1 MFVKF
6 FKIIDYMKFKANQI
20 YLKKTKIIQ
29 DVMSIHYPKKLI
41 SKNICMTIILGGLS
55 VLSALVVDR

>member
-1 MFVKF
+1 
-6 FKIIDYMKFKANQI
+6 MKFKANQI